1 MAIEAHDLIQEDA
14 LSQFTRAELQALGK
28 AHNVKANLK
37 SATIIVQLLK
47 KFPDGVPNPNTD
59 SAIAPRKRG
68 RTKRGVAKK
77 KKTQIKKEES
87 VVASVMFSNGDR
99 GLEHNEGRTSASPS
113 GNPPITNDEVTN
125 ETVPRTTRSRTTRAT
140 SRKQTAFEEPSRPI
154 LSVHSPISSPAH
166 TEIVTL
172 PVPTE
177 LVAPPVPT
185 ERATSPVPDES
196 ATGELPRIPTPQIE
210 LEAAGGEG
218 SEIVPVERAEDENE
232 VDMNNLSEVSE
243 ITHNPSE
250 SSRGVSPQ
258 PPANDATLKY
268 VVDIIKANTEKD
280 KQMRDEIKI
289 LQERAAK
296 AKKLLQEQNYLLTA
310 EREHRDRI
318 ISFFLYHIRNNNR
331 WIGQSLN
338 PGELEANVLK
348 EFVSN
353 GGRGWRDM
361 GEWEYGEVWSGPM
374 VVSDS
379 NIEITA
385 SNLDEYLRDMW
396 DIHQRERKEGKMN
409 ANHFSIDSDPSSTR
423 TPDDPVNDT
432 MHSSDAPVS
441 LSRKRKMTTVPLDDE
456 NRPADKRQ
464 RLSPIP
470 EGPRADSL
478 SSPLPIPRRNKGKG
492 RMSALEVEQLQRE
505 QVREERVRSMRELD
519 EDDSAEAYEIQIA
532 LADSLLQSAGELAM
546 DQ

>member
-1 MAIEAHDLIQEDA
+1 MAIEAYDLIQEDA
-14 LSQFTRAELQALGK
+14 LTQLTRAELQALGK

-37 SATIIVQLLK
+37 SATIISQLLK

-59 SAIAPRKRG
+59 PALAPRKRG
-68 RTKRGVAKK
+68 RIKRGDAKK
-77 KKTQIKKEES
+77 KKAQVKKEES
-87 VVASVMFSNGDR
+87 VNASVMFSNGDSE
-99 GLEHNEGRTSASPS
+99 LEHNEGRTSASLL
-113 GNPPITNDEVTN
+113 GNPPVTNDEVTT
-125 ETVPRTTRSRTTRAT
+125 ETVSRPTKSRPTRAT
-140 SRKQTAFEEPSRPI
+140 SRKQTTFEEPLRPT
-154 LSVHSPISSPAH
+154 LSVHSPTSSPAH
-166 TEIVTL
+166 PEIVAL

-177 LVAPPVPT
+177 I
-185 ERATSPVPDES
+185 ATTPLPNEP
-196 ATGELPRIPTPQIE
+196 ATGEPPQIPTPQIE
-210 LEAAGGEG
+210 LEAAGGEE
-218 SEIVPVERAEDENE
+218 SEIVPVEPTGDENE
-232 VDMNNLSEVSE
+232 VELDNLSEVSE

-250 SSRGVSPQ
+250 SSRGASPQ
-258 PPANDATLKY
+258 PLANDATLKY

-289 LQERAAK
+289 LQERAAN

-396 DIHQRERKEGKMN
+396 DIHQRERKEGKMK
-409 ANHFSIDSDPSSTR
+409 ANHSSINSAPPPSPPAG
-423 TPDDPVNDT
+423 TPDAPVNDT
-432 MHSSDAPVS
+432 AHSSDAPVS
-441 LSRKRKMTTVPLDDE
+441 LSRKRKITTIPLDDE
-456 NRPADKRQ
+456 NRPAEKRQ

-470 EGPRADSL
+470 EGLTADPL

-505 QVREERVRSMRELD
+505 QVREERVWSMRELD

-546 DQ
+546 DH

>member
-1 MAIEAHDLIQEDA
+1 MAIEAYDLIQEDA
-14 LSQFTRAELQALGK
+14 LTQLTRAELQALGK

-37 SATIIVQLLK
+37 SATIISQLLK
-47 KFPDGVPNPNTD
+47 KFPDGVPNPNTN
-59 SAIAPRKRG
+59 SALAPRKKG
-68 RTKRGVAKK
+68 RTKRGDAKK
-77 KKTQIKKEES
+77 KKAQIKKEES
-87 VVASVMFSNGDR
+87 VIASVMFSNGDS

-113 GNPPITNDEVTN
+113 GNPPVTNDEVTT
-125 ETVPRTTRSRTTRAT
+125 ETVSRPTKSRPTRAT
-140 SRKQTAFEEPSRPI
+140 SRKQTAFKEPFRPT
-154 LSVHSPISSPAH
+154 LSVRSPTSSPAH
-166 TEIVTL
+166 SEIATTPL
-172 PVPTE
+172 PNEP
-177 LVAPPVPT
+177 
-185 ERATSPVPDES
+185 
-196 ATGELPRIPTPQIE
+196 ATGEPPQIPTPQIE
-210 LEAAGGEG
+210 LEAAGGEE
-218 SEIVPVERAEDENE
+218 SEIVPVEPTGDENE
-232 VDMNNLSEVSE
+232 VDMDNLSEVSE

-250 SSRGVSPQ
+250 SSRGASPQ
-258 PPANDATLKY
+258 PLANDATLKY

-289 LQERAAK
+289 LQERAAN

-396 DIHQRERKEGKMN
+396 DIHQRERKEGKMK
-409 ANHFSIDSDPSSTR
+409 ANHSSINSAPPPSPPAG
-423 TPDDPVNDT
+423 TPDAPVNDT
-432 MHSSDAPVS
+432 AHSSDAPVS
-441 LSRKRKMTTVPLDDE
+441 LSRKRKITTIPLDDE
-456 NRPADKRQ
+456 NRPAEKRQ

-470 EGPRADSL
+470 EGLTADPL

-505 QVREERVRSMRELD
+505 QVREERVWSIRELD

-546 DQ
+546 DH